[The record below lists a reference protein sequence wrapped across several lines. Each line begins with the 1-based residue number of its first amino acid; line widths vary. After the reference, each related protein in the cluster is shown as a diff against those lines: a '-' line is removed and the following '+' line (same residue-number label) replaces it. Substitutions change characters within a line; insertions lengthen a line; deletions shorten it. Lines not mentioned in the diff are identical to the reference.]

1 MAPIPGSCETGSL
14 ETALHRYGRFGF
26 LPGAQGREDLFRC
39 DGQVLDPDAGGVG
52 DGVGDGAQDRQGAAL
67 ADFLGDVGPA
77 RVVLI
82 KVLSWTFS
90 ERAA

>member
-1 MAPIPGSCETGSL
+1 MRSSGVV
-14 ETALHRYGRFGF
+14 
-26 LPGAQGREDLFRC
+26 PGAQGREDLFRG
-39 DGQVLDPDAGGVG
+39 DRQVLDPDAGSVG
-52 DGVGDGAQDRQGAAL
+52 DGVGNGAQDRQGAAL